1 MHEKSQLQIY
11 KLRIGLGLPQWPN
24 AGSMGSVSGQRSKI
38 PHASRYG
45 QKKKGKLVELRETD
59 KYIIRVVDINPP
71 FSIINNLSW
80 QKMIKGK
87 LGLNIIKLDLFNNTL
102 F

>member
-1 MHEKSQLQIY
+1 M
-11 KLRIGLGLPQWPN
+11 
-24 AGSMGSVSGQRSKI
+24 
-38 PHASRYG
+38 
-45 QKKKGKLVELRETD
+45 VELREID